1 MRVFLALATLLLVS
15 CGTPESLRV
24 RQFHLRETQVAS
36 GHPFIRAETAKRLYG
51 AATEKE
57 RLLRLG
63 NYYHIRWH
71 GLSGKKPVKVVFEY
85 RLARTGASVKKRVF
99 VAPASKKGDRE
110 IVIGGAEYLESGH
123 VQSWRATLYDGETKV
138 MEKKSYLWE

>member
-1 MRVFLALATLLLVS
+1 MRVFFALATLLLVS

-24 RQFHLRETQVAS
+24 RQFHLRDTRVAT
-36 GHPFIRAETAKRLYG
+36 GHPFIWAETSKRLYG
-51 AATEKE
+51 AVTEKE
-57 RLLRLG
+57 RALRRG

-85 RLARTGASVKKRVF
+85 RLARTGAAVKKREF
-99 VAPASKKGDRE
+99 VAAASKKGDRE
-110 IVIGGAEYLESGH
+110 IIIGGAEYLKSGH

-138 MEKKSYLWE
+138 LVKKSYLWE